1 MRKSTS
7 PSKARKGLAVAAVPT
22 AIAVGLALLPNA
34 TAQSSVGDLS
44 SAIGGDSSLSDHFAP
59 KEPPARTPLNTEY
72 PDVKGLP
79 EGVKI
84 NRVEYLTNRHLMV
97 YIKSAAMPDKE
108 QKVQIQL
115 ARDWYSHPEKK
126 FPEVWALDG
135 LRARDDESGWTIE
148 TNILNQYAD
157 RNVNLIMP
165 VGGES
170 SFYSDWEQEDRG
182 KRYMW
187 ETFLTKELIPI
198 LDNEYRSNHKRAVT
212 GLSMG
217 GTAAM
222 NLAERNPHLFNFV
235 GSFSGYLDTTTRG
248 MPEAIMA
255 AQRDAGGYD
264 SRKMWGEPGSQNWID
279 HDPKLGIENL
289 KDMKVYVSAGSG
301 KDDFGNANS
310 VAKGQANL
318 AGMGLE
324 VISRMSTQTY
334 VDYAKRAKID
344 PVVKFRPSGVHS
356 WEYWQFEMQQAWP
369 YIADA
374 LEMDKA
380 DRGAD
385 CEAIGAIAK
394 ETKSGVIGSCLNNEY
409 DVAKKGKAQD
419 FESGTAYWSPDTG
432 AHALF
437 GRIGA
442 RYAEIGG
449 PTSWLGFPKTGESK
463 TPDGKGRF
471 VHFEH
476 GSIYWSPESGAWEIT
491 GDMFQAWGKNGYEKG
506 DLKYPTGPVKKVGEG
521 YMQEFQDGILTR
533 NPDGSNQVVHGA
545 IGAKYKDMGGAE
557 SALGFPTSG
566 ENAVNGGFFQTFE
579 KGSIYWSP
587 KTGAHYILKSKIMD
601 RWGQAGWEQGEF
613 GWPTSDYSEI
623 AAGGVSQEFQHGKI
637 SEVLGQVRAEKK

>member
-59 KEPPARTPLNTEY
+59 KDPPARTPLNTEY

-157 RNVNLIMP
+157 RNVNLVMP

-170 SFYSDWEQEDRG
+170 SFYSDWEQADRG

-334 VDYAKRAKID
+334 VDYAKRAKIN
-344 PVVKFRPSGVHS
+344 PVIKFRPSGVHS

-394 ETKSGVIGSCLNNEY
+394 ETKSGVIGSCLNL
-409 DVAKKGKAQD
+409 
-419 FESGTAYWSPDTG
+419 SLI
-432 AHALF
+432 H
-437 GRIGA
+437 I
-442 RYAEIGG
+442 
-449 PTSWLGFPKTGESK
+449 
-463 TPDGKGRF
+463 
-471 VHFEH
+471 
-476 GSIYWSPESGAWEIT
+476 
-491 GDMFQAWGKNGYEKG
+491 
-506 DLKYPTGPVKKVGEG
+506 
-521 YMQEFQDGILTR
+521 
-533 NPDGSNQVVHGA
+533 
-545 IGAKYKDMGGAE
+545 
-557 SALGFPTSG
+557 
-566 ENAVNGGFFQTFE
+566 
-579 KGSIYWSP
+579 
-587 KTGAHYILKSKIMD
+587 
-601 RWGQAGWEQGEF
+601 
-613 GWPTSDYSEI
+613 
-623 AAGGVSQEFQHGKI
+623 
-637 SEVLGQVRAEKK
+637 

>member
-34 TAQSSVGDLS
+34 TAQSSIGDLS

-157 RNVNLIMP
+157 RNVNLVMP

-170 SFYSDWEQEDRG
+170 SFYSDWEQADRG

-222 NLAERNPHLFNFV
+222 NLAERNPHLFNL
-235 GSFSGYLDTTTRG
+235 SL
-248 MPEAIMA
+248 IH
-255 AQRDAGGYD
+255 
-264 SRKMWGEPGSQNWID
+264 I
-279 HDPKLGIENL
+279 
-289 KDMKVYVSAGSG
+289 
-301 KDDFGNANS
+301 
-310 VAKGQANL
+310 
-318 AGMGLE
+318 
-324 VISRMSTQTY
+324 
-334 VDYAKRAKID
+334 
-344 PVVKFRPSGVHS
+344 
-356 WEYWQFEMQQAWP
+356 
-369 YIADA
+369 
-374 LEMDKA
+374 
-380 DRGAD
+380 
-385 CEAIGAIAK
+385 
-394 ETKSGVIGSCLNNEY
+394 
-409 DVAKKGKAQD
+409 
-419 FESGTAYWSPDTG
+419 
-432 AHALF
+432 
-437 GRIGA
+437 
-442 RYAEIGG
+442 
-449 PTSWLGFPKTGESK
+449 
-463 TPDGKGRF
+463 
-471 VHFEH
+471 
-476 GSIYWSPESGAWEIT
+476 
-491 GDMFQAWGKNGYEKG
+491 
-506 DLKYPTGPVKKVGEG
+506 
-521 YMQEFQDGILTR
+521 
-533 NPDGSNQVVHGA
+533 
-545 IGAKYKDMGGAE
+545 
-557 SALGFPTSG
+557 
-566 ENAVNGGFFQTFE
+566 
-579 KGSIYWSP
+579 
-587 KTGAHYILKSKIMD
+587 
-601 RWGQAGWEQGEF
+601 
-613 GWPTSDYSEI
+613 
-623 AAGGVSQEFQHGKI
+623 
-637 SEVLGQVRAEKK
+637 